1 MSQFTCSSCGYGS
14 ASWYGKCPQCSE
26 WNTFVKKEDSSPKK
40 KSIQSIKITPLSKIS
55 TLDAT
60 RLPTTIHEFDR
71 VLGGGLVRGEVVLLS
86 GEPGVGKS
94 TMLLST
100 LEKMKVLYI
109 SGEESGMQIRHRA
122 DRLNVDFSRF
132 SFSEA
137 VDIESVLSSINLVKQ
152 EYDVVVIDSIQTMYS
167 LDIPSTAGSVAQVR
181 QVTSQLVDFAK
192 KNNIAIILV
201 GHITKEGD
209 IAGPKTMEHLVDCVL
224 YLEGDKL
231 SHFRI
236 LRALK
241 NRFGPTDEVGVFEM
255 GEKGLNQVK
264 DPTAFLEDMSQQ
276 ASGKA
281 IVGVI
286 EGSRVM
292 FFEVQCLT
300 VPTVLAVPR
309 RVVSGVDYNKVQLI
323 LAVIRKNLRLPLDK
337 FDVYVNV
344 VGGVSIR
351 STAADL
357 GVAASVV
364 SSLKNLPVAKKS
376 VFIGEISLLGEVR
389 SVFGEAK
396 LIKEAGRLGFRN
408 VFSSKTLPSVVQIP
422 TIFRN
427 K

>member
-1 MSQFTCSSCGYGS
+1 M
-14 ASWYGKCPQCSE
+14 
-26 WNTFVKKEDSSPKK
+26 
-40 KSIQSIKITPLSKIS
+40 
-55 TLDAT
+55 
-60 RLPTTIHEFDR
+60 
-71 VLGGGLVRGEVVLLS
+71 VRGEVVLLS